1 MRCRFQPHKQE
12 WCNIFNPSVTLWH
25 LPYMANATQRRRVNT
40 NPSYSLTVKF
50 IPMNFLLNRE
60 RGSTQFCYC
69 CWCCSFTLAVLRNA
83 TGHGRE
89 RLRCIP
95 LSPLLR
101 FYVRFLRN
109 ITGHYGR
116 RRGLR
121 CCFEY
126 SFISTREHKREFER
140 RFPLISIESIS
151 SLIIGW
157 TELWGN
163 VVVGAD
169 KGQMHFK
176 FLHWGWRDC
185 SR

>member
-1 MRCRFQPHKQE
+1 MVFLTP
-12 WCNIFNPSVTLWH
+12 PSYGH

-151 SLIIGW
+151 SLIIG
-157 TELWGN
+157 
-163 VVVGAD
+163 
-169 KGQMHFK
+169 
-176 FLHWGWRDC
+176 
-185 SR
+185 

>member
-1 MRCRFQPHKQE
+1 MNTFDNRNRVVF
-12 WCNIFNPSVTLWH
+12 
-25 LPYMANATQRRRVNT
+25 LPLPFAVPRNATGHGKGRRVNT

-89 RLRCIP
+89 RLRCISAFAP
-95 LSPLLR
+95 ASI
-101 FYVRFLRN
+101 YVRFLRN
-109 ITGHYGR
+109 ITSHHGK

-126 SFISTREHKREFER
+126 SFYLYLRTQER
-140 RFPLISIESIS
+140 I
-151 SLIIGW
+151 
-157 TELWGN
+157 
-163 VVVGAD
+163 
-169 KGQMHFK
+169 
-176 FLHWGWRDC
+176 
-185 SR
+185 